1 MQIFLKLL
9 IVATIVL
16 KNGLKVKPLTS
27 GIWKEVEVNIVTSEI
42 KNEIKIVNV
51 AFGIKYDVEKLEVGI
66 V

>member
-1 MQIFLKLL
+1 M
-9 IVATIVL
+9 
-16 KNGLKVKPLTS
+16 
-27 GIWKEVEVNIVTSEI
+27 EVNIVTSEI